1 MNPTHN
7 SPRDNGNSIIPILM
21 VVSTMGLVLGVTSWR
36 WSWPIVFPSSE
47 REVVTLRLSESP
59 LTRQVGLSVS
69 FAPVVSR
76 VASSVVYVYSTRMVK
91 SPYGAGLRPLL
102 DDPWFK
108 RFFGDRPDEVSPHHE
123 PRMQK
128 QQSLGSGVIVSQD
141 GHILTNNHIID
152 GADEVKIGLLGDQR
166 EFVAKVVGRDAKTDL
181 AVLKIDAGDLPPVT
195 LAESSKVAV
204 GDVVLAIG
212 NPFGIGQ
219 TVTMGIVSATQRGGM
234 GIEEYEDFIQT
245 DAAIN
250 PGNSGGALVDTE
262 GRLVGICTAI
272 LSRSGAN
279 QGVGFAVPADLAR
292 GVMKQILTKGHVVR
306 GYLGVSIQD
315 VTPELRKDFPVPQG
329 HGALVGGVA
338 DGSAADLAG
347 LKNGDVIV
355 TFKGDPVVDSR
366 TLKLRVGETSPGEKV
381 ELKVLRDGQEKSFT
395 ITLQEMPDHPDN
407 DDSNRADHDANN
419 SLHGVTLSEI
429 DEVARREHGLPAA
442 LKGALVAEM
451 DEDSV
456 AFEAGLRVGNVIQ
469 EINHQ
474 AVTRPE
480 DAAVAMQ
487 KTGGKRLV
495 LRIWSQG
502 GSRYLVVGKD

>member
-1 MNPTHN
+1 M
-7 SPRDNGNSIIPILM
+7 SI
-21 VVSTMGLVLGVTSWR
+21 VGLLLGVTSWR
-36 WSWPIVFPSSE
+36 WSWPIGFPSSD
-47 REVVTLRLSESP
+47 REVVTLRLNESP
-59 LTRQVGLSVS
+59 VTRQVGLSAS
-69 FAPVVSR
+69 FAPVVGK

-91 SPYGAGLRPLL
+91 NPFGAGLRPLL
-102 DDPWFK
+102 DDPWLK
-108 RFFGDRPDEVSPHHE
+108 RFFGDHPDEDSPRHE
-123 PRMQK
+123 PRMHK
-128 QQSLGSGVIVSQD
+128 QQSLGSGVIVSKD
-141 GHILTNNHIID
+141 GHILTNNHIVE

-195 LAESSKVAV
+195 LAESGKVAV

-292 GVMKQILTKGHVVR
+292 GVMKQILARGHVVR

-315 VTPELRKDFPVPQG
+315 VTPELRKDFPVPEG

-338 DGSAADLAG
+338 EGSAADLAG

-355 TFKGDPVVDSR
+355 AFKGEIVADSR

-381 ELKVLRDGQEKSFT
+381 ELKVLRDGQEKSFN
-395 ITLQEMPDHPDN
+395 ITLQEMPDHTASGE
-407 DDSNRADHDANN
+407 SNRVEHEAEN
-419 SLHGVTLSEI
+419 S
-429 DEVARREHGLPAA
+429 
-442 LKGALVAEM
+442 
-451 DEDSV
+451 
-456 AFEAGLRVGNVIQ
+456 
-469 EINHQ
+469 
-474 AVTRPE
+474 
-480 DAAVAMQ
+480 
-487 KTGGKRLV
+487 
-495 LRIWSQG
+495 
-502 GSRYLVVGKD
+502 

>member
-1 MNPTHN
+1 MP
-7 SPRDNGNSIIPILM
+7 M
-21 VVSTMGLVLGVTSWR
+21 FAVVSALGLAFGVASWR
-36 WSWPIVFPSSE
+36 WNWPIVFPSSD
-47 REVVTLRLSESP
+47 REVVILSQNESTVP
-59 LTRQVGLSVS
+59 RQVAVSSS
-69 FAPVVSR
+69 FAPVVEK
-76 VASSVVYVYSTRMVK
+76 VASSVVYVYSNRMVRNPFH
-91 SPYGAGLRPLL
+91 SNLRPLL
-102 DDPWFK
+102 DDPLFR
-108 RFFGDRPDEVSPHHE
+108 RFFGEASPQRE

-128 QQSLGSGVIVSQD
+128 QQSLGSGVIVSKE
-141 GHILTNNHIID
+141 GHILTNNHIVE
-152 GADEVKIGLLGDQR
+152 GADEVKISLLGDQR

-195 LAESSKVAV
+195 FAESGKVAV

-272 LSRSGAN
+272 LSRSGVN
-279 QGVGFAVPADLAR
+279 QGVGFTVPANLAR
-292 GVMKQILTKGHVVR
+292 GVLKQILAKGHVVR

-315 VTPELRKDFPVPQG
+315 VTPELRKEFPVPQG

-338 DGSAADLAG
+338 EGSAAALAG
-347 LKNGDVIV
+347 LESGDVIV
-355 TFKGDPVVDSR
+355 AINGQPVVDSR
-366 TLKLRVGETSPGEKV
+366 SLKLKVGETLPGEMV
-381 ELKVLRDGQEKSFT
+381 GLKVLRHGEEKLFN
-395 ITLQEMPDHPDN
+395 IKLQEMQDHPATNKSNNFDHQA
-407 DDSNRADHDANN
+407 DDSLR
-419 SLHGVTLSEI
+419 GVTLSEI
-429 DEVARREHGLPAA
+429 DEAARREHDLPST
-442 LKGALVAEM
+442 LKGAIVAEI

-456 AFEAGLRVGNVIQ
+456 AYDAGVRVGDVIQ

-474 AVTRPE
+474 EITRADDATAVMHKA
-480 DAAVAMQ
+480 D
-487 KTGGKRLV
+487 GKRLL

-502 GSRYLVVGKD
+502 GSRYVIVGHG